1 MYISLDYGQ
10 KNIGIALSDK
20 NGIIAKSFSIVKN
33 NDKFFDYFINTC
45 MQYNIKGIV
54 VGLPLD
60 IDGNDTKMSLE
71 IKNFVSQLSKDF
83 NIIFWD
89 ETLTSK
95 YAEEILR
102 SKGTKRGKVDDI
114 SAQIILQEY
123 LDYKNNEEKA

>member
-71 IKNFVSQLSKDF
+71 IKNFASQLSKDF

-102 SKGTKRGKVDDI
+102 SKGKKRGKVDDI